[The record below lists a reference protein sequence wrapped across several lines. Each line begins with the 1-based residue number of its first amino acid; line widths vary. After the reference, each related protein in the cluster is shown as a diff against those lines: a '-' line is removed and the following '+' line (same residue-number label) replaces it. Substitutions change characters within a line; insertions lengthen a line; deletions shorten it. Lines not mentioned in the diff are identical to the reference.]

1 MNCPICQQE
10 VSGTK
15 SGVINGKYI
24 SDRCNW
30 CYEME
35 THGYNASSMAAKF
48 DRDKDLQD
56 NKKDTVQPYDKGL
69 PSREFIE
76 AYPDK
81 AKEYFNNDQLREAE
95 RR

>member
-1 MNCPICQQE
+1 MICPECKQE

-15 SGVINGKYI
+15 SGVIKGKYI

-35 THGYNASSMAAKF
+35 THGYNISMAAKF
-48 DRDKDLQD
+48 DREKDIQD
-56 NKKDTVQPYDKGL
+56 NKKDLIQPYHSGKAN
-69 PSREFIE
+69 PEFVK
-76 AYPDK
+76 AYPSE
-81 AKEYFNNDQLREAE
+81 AKKYFNNDELREAE